1 MNYKIYKIVTERTP
15 ENAGEKMEVLNLLN
29 SLHCCSSEL
38 FTLLFSFSKLFQL
51 SDISDL
57 EQVFDSSWD
66 ERKKKKRRKKQ
77 QRAESNWCSAPFFR
91 GLISPL
97 RYWQFWVWTFTACIF
112 IFSFCWSP
120 APNEIFQNT
129 FLPSYRTSKSPRN
142 QPASQLEEISKEKA
156 RRWWWLP
163 LHHKSFIICR
173 STQERFAGTRGKQEV
188 IM

>member
-1 MNYKIYKIVTERTP
+1 MQERKWRYWIYWIHCTAALLSSSLCFSHSPNFFNFQIFLIWSRSLTP
-15 ENAGEKMEVLNLLN
+15 REIK
-29 SLHCCSSEL
+29 
-38 FTLLFSFSKLFQL
+38 
-51 SDISDL
+51 
-57 EQVFDSSWD
+57 
-66 ERKKKKRRKKQ
+66 KKKKRRKKQ

-156 RRWWWLP
+156 RRWWWLL